1 MPNIQ
6 DQILPSKHF
15 ITSGTKRENVNPE
28 LHLLIQLWKYICDIF
43 ENIKAMQKKLFCSAT
58 TY

>member
-15 ITSGTKRENVNPE
+15 LTSGTKRENVNPE

-43 ENIKAMQKKLFCSAT
+43 ENVKAMQKKNVL
-58 TY
+58 